1 MNAHAIILSVARVN
15 SSGKAGAGPREV
27 SRPPARNN
35 LVNGSVIPG
44 GASAWT
50 TCCQLRSR
58 PPLSLSRGLTG
69 LSWSIPDNL
78 VNGSVSY
85 SGASAWTTCRR
96 IRSRPPLSLSSGLT
110 GCSLVAT
117 KSSVGRVPSPDEA
130 SARLRG
136 EGTPPTNNNLVNGG
150 ESRDGASAWTAC
162 HRLRSRPPLS
172 LTRGEAGLSQ
182 PVPDNLVYGSVSCDG
197 VSAWTARR
205 RLRSRPP
212 LSLQRGVAGLGQPTP
227 VNLVNGSV
235 SPVVRMRGLRAAG
248 FPPVHQY
255 LCDGARA
262 A

>member
-1 MNAHAIILSVARVN
+1 M
-15 SSGKAGAGPREV
+15 
-27 SRPPARNN
+27 
-35 LVNGSVIPG
+35 
-44 GASAWT
+44 
-50 TCCQLRSR
+50 
-58 PPLSLSRGLTG
+58 
-69 LSWSIPDNL
+69 SWSIPDNL